1 MGPFLF
7 YSGIYSIMAKKLVI
21 TESQLKRMVQNEQL
35 LKDLGQKIKSGV
47 STGLDQVK
55 TGINKVA
62 TKVADLTQKPQPQQA
77 PQTKK
82 PCSNP
87 YLACIQQ
94 EQIPQL
100 IKDWSAVNTD
110 MSNLQGFGMGIGQND
125 HMAEQIATLNAKTVI
140 MNEKLKVNRATF
152 GINEIKKT
160 YCDLPDGTIQYFV
173 VLEKN

>member
-1 MGPFLF
+1 LGPFLF
-7 YSGIYSIMAKKLVI
+7 YSSIYSIMAKKLVI

-35 LKDLGQKIKSGV
+35 LKGLGQKIKSGV

-62 TKVADLTQKPQPQQA
+62 TKVADLTQKPQPQQPA

-87 YLACIQQ
+87 YLACIQPD
-94 EQIPQL
+94 QIPQL
-100 IKDWSAVNTD
+100 IKEWSAVNTD
-110 MSNLQGFGMGIGQND
+110 MSNLQGFGEAISPND
-125 HMAEQIATLNAKTVI
+125 HLAQQMADLNAKSVI
-140 MNEKLKVNRATF
+140 MDKLKVNRATF
-152 GINEIKKT
+152 GVNEIKKT